1 MRVLIGLA
9 FCSILLP
16 RAAAAQALEGCGN
29 RWEQLSSGFVRVGE
43 HHYRRTGN
51 VQVTCAD
58 MMFFADEMDLH
69 TDTNILTA
77 SGNVVFTSGGNR
89 IGADRMEFDTKT
101 RTGTFFNAS
110 GTATLGDRVDRSL
123 FGTQEPDAYFYGE
136 KIEKLGPRKYRISRG
151 GFTTCVQ
158 PTPRWEITSGSATLT
173 LDEYALLK
181 NSVLRV
187 KGVPL
192 LYLPVFY
199 YPIQEDDR
207 ATGFLIPTYGASTY
221 RGQTI
226 SNAFFWAIGR
236 SHDAT
241 FFHDWFSKT
250 GQQVGSEYRYVLGPE
265 STGNARAS
273 LLNEHPP
280 ESSDGAN
287 QRSYRIDA
295 AANQRLPF
303 GLRARANANYFS
315 SLQTQQLYQQNVY
328 DASSRQRTFG
338 VNVSGV
344 WGTHSLSGT
353 FDRRETFYNFNEEN
367 SSVTGAAP
375 RINYAR
381 SERPIG
387 GTPIYFGLSGEYI
400 SHVRLDRQT
409 LPVDGVLQPVERD
422 SGLHRFDVLPQVRF
436 PFTRWPFLT
445 INSSAGWRTTWWSES
460 YDPGTVNQTPPV
472 PLVQINE
479 PITRSYLD
487 LQSTITGPVFTRI
500 FNTPGSGYADKFKH
514 VIEPTV
520 SFQRTTAIDEFDRIV
535 RLDGTDSI
543 VGQVTR
549 IAYGL
554 TNRLYAKRRRGGVP
568 GTAREIL
575 TFGLTQSYYT
585 DANAARFDQNYQSS
599 YGTAPPSRL
608 SPLAAIVRGSP
619 TDEINTEL
627 RAEYDTDI
635 RLLRG
640 INASGAWR
648 RQHFDV
654 IANWS
659 LRRTPLTP
667 NSTAELRRDQ
677 YINAA
682 TSVRTSQNRLG
693 GRYSLHLDL
702 ENGALLEQRIVA
714 YYNAQCCGIGFEY
727 QTYNF
732 AGFTA
737 PGVPKDRRFNIS
749 FTLAGI
755 GTFSNLMGAFGGNTV
770 AR

>member
-1 MRVLIGLA
+1 MR
-9 FCSILLP
+9 ILLALVFCP
-16 RAAAAQALEGCGN
+16 IAFARPAAAQALEGCGT
-29 RWEQLSSGFVRVGE
+29 RWEQLSTGFVRVGE
-43 HHYRRTGN
+43 HHYRRVGN
-51 VQVTCAD
+51 VQVSCAD

-69 TDTNILTA
+69 SDTNVLTA

-101 RTGTFFNAS
+101 RTGTFYNAA

-136 KIEKLGPRKYRISRG
+136 KIEKLGPRKYRITRG

-158 PTPRWEITSGSATLT
+158 PTPRWEITSGTATLT
-173 LDEYALLK
+173 LDEYAFLR
-181 NSVLRV
+181 NSILRV

-207 ATGFLIPTYGASTY
+207 ATGFLIPTYGGSTY

-273 LLNEHPP
+273 FLDEHAVEVASQGGGVDSRP
-280 ESSDGAN
+280 G
-287 QRSYRIDA
+287 QRSYRVDG
-295 AANQRLPF
+295 AANQRLPL
-303 GLRARANANYFS
+303 GLRARGQVQYFS
-315 SLQTQQLYQQNVY
+315 SIQTQQLYQQNVY
-328 DASSRQRTFG
+328 DASNRQRSFG

-353 FDRRETFYNFNEEN
+353 YDRSEVFYFGSEEN
-367 SSVTGAAP
+367 SNLRGSAP

-387 GTPIYFGLSGEYI
+387 QTPIYFSLAGEYTAQI
-400 SHVRLDRQT
+400 RRDRQGDEVFDRG
-409 LPVDGVLQPVERD
+409 LQRVDL
-422 SGLHRFDVLPQVRF
+422 LPQMRL

-460 YDPGTVNQTPPV
+460 YDPDTLNQNPPV
-472 PLVQINE
+472 QAVQINDGLG
-479 PITRSYLD
+479 RSYFD
-487 LQSTITGPVFTRI
+487 LQSMITGPVFTRI

-514 VIEPTV
+514 VIEPSV
-520 SFQRTTAIDEFDRIV
+520 NLQRTTAVDEFDRIV
-535 RLDGTDSI
+535 KLDGTDSV
-543 VGQVTR
+543 VGGVTR

-554 TNRLYAKRRRGGVP
+554 TNRIYAKRRSGGTP
-568 GTAREIL
+568 GVAREIL

-585 DANAARFDQNYQSS
+585 DANAARFDQNYQTS
-599 YGTAPPSRL
+599 YGTAPPSKL
-608 SPLAAIVRGSP
+608 SPIAAIVRGSP
-619 TDEINTEL
+619 TDELNGEL

-635 RLLRG
+635 SLLRT
-640 INASGAWR
+640 INASGTWR
-648 RQHFDV
+648 RQHIDV
-654 IANWS
+654 IASWS
-659 LRRTPLTP
+659 LRRTPLTSDP
-667 NSTAELRRDQ
+667 NSELRRDQ
-677 YINAA
+677 YLNAA
-682 TSVRTSQNRLG
+682 TSVRTTRNRIG
-693 GRYSLHLDL
+693 GRYSFYLDL
-702 ENGALLEQRIVA
+702 ENGSLLEQRIVG
-714 YYNAQCCGIGFEY
+714 YYNAQCCGIGVEY
-727 QTYNF
+727 QTYSFSRF
-732 AGFTA
+732 AS
-737 PGVPKDRRFNIS
+737 PGIPKDRRFNIS

-755 GTFSNLMGAFGGNTV
+755 GTFSNLLGAFGGDTV